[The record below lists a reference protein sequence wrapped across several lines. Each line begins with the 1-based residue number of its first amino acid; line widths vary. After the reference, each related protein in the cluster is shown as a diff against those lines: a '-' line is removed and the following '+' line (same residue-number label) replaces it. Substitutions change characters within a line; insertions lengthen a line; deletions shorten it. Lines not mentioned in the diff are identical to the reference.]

1 MKKNFVKD
9 TYMYFN
15 VNVFFLTNV
24 RKFLSRRISSTKLL
38 FMKNIILL
46 CKFTKYI
53 FNKLSR
59 AKNFKRIFA
68 EYFQY
73 LANIRRK
80 YSPNIRRIFA
90 TKIFAKTLITCV
102 MCQYENLISYSL
114 GSWGMSSLKCTRS
127 SYKVWRALTAF

>member
-59 AKNFKRIFA
+59 AKNFRRIFA
-68 EYFQY
+68 E
-73 LANIRRK
+73 
-80 YSPNIRRIFA
+80 NIRRIFG
-90 TKIFAKTLITCV
+90 
-102 MCQYENLISYSL
+102 EYSPQIY
-114 GSWGMSSLKCTRS
+114 SRKH
-127 SYKVWRALTAF
+127 

>member
-9 TYMYFN
+9 T
-15 VNVFFLTNV
+15 FFLTNV

-59 AKNFKRIFA
+59 AKNFRRIFA

-73 LANIRRK
+73 SANIRRK

-90 TKIFAKTLITCV
+90 TYIFAKTLVSIVYSCRSKGQNLFNSAKNLEKWDSFFFKFGTC
-102 MCQYENLISYSL
+102 ENLN
-114 GSWGMSSLKCTRS
+114 RN
-127 SYKVWRALTAF
+127 